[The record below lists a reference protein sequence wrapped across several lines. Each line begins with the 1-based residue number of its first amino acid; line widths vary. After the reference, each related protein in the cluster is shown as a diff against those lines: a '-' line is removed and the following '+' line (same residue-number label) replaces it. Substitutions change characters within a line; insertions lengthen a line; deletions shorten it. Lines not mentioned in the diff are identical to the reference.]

1 MLRPPLTR
9 LLWILLLSQF
19 YLAASISS
27 AAEPMLWPFQPEVS
41 PDGATVAFTWE
52 GSLWTASSDGG
63 VARRLTDHPAWE
75 SLPRWS
81 SDGESIVFASARGGS
96 SDLWQ
101 IPAQGGR
108 ARRLTWWSGT
118 DLPCDLSPDG
128 SELIFSSDR
137 IDGWKKGARLYRMAI
152 PPAGSPPEEPT
163 RLTLAASSSA
173 RYSPDGQQLLT
184 QREGTDW
191 TRQGYRGSQSGQI
204 WLYHL
209 ESGDWRPL
217 TPAGIPHSSPVWIDQ
232 QRFLMVEDIDGRGQL
247 VERDIDHRN
256 RRVWTSFEHDS
267 VRFPSVS
274 DDGNIVIFEQGFHCW
289 KLNRSSGQIVPLE
302 FLAAEDLPDTGV
314 EDLNFSSATSASL
327 SPDGKQV
334 AFGCQGDLLVRRTEK
349 GLPANRVDAHPA
361 RDDDPV
367 WLPGGKKLLFVSR
380 RSGTE
385 DLYTVRSSEAG
396 EPRLDRCLTT
406 EVKRFPGPEV
416 RRRSPGLSP
425 DGQQIAFLHGDGD
438 LAVQDLDGG
447 HFRLLHSGWA
457 PVEFRWSPDSQ
468 WIAYSTLDQ
477 DFNRD
482 VWLVRSDGTM
492 FPFNLSANPRPDL
505 NPAWSPDGRKLCF
518 VSQRDE
524 EGGDLWW
531 LWLRKEDFQQTR
543 EDRILDDD
551 PPEEPPSAA
560 PKKNPPKSDPPKS
573 EEPKSSAPGSAIA
586 DDDKPDPKTSK
597 SAPKPVKKVE
607 EKKVEEKKVE
617 VQIDLDGIRNR
628 FQRAFASDKSVGSPI
643 WSLDSKKVFF
653 NSSHEGSAAL
663 YSLSIPQDGSAKKLA
678 AGSSAI
684 VEWNRKSKKML
695 RIVSGV
701 PTTVTASGS
710 SVALTFARKF
720 PVDMLARRRAV
731 FDEAWATM
739 RDRFYDPK
747 MKGLDWQALGDR
759 YREIAVARRDPTEFA
774 SIINRMIGE
783 LNSSHQRFTPAKRWS
798 KTIRATGVPG
808 WRLQPNRQSGRYR
821 IESILPGTPAAAKEL
836 DLHIGDELI
845 SIDGEPI
852 HAGDNL
858 SIPLEGKVGS
868 RVAMMIAREGQPER
882 RIVIRPISN
891 NVLRT
896 LLYNDWQRQRREQ
909 VGRLSQ
915 NRLGYLHIQGMNQ
928 SSLDRFSVQL
938 YEAGHGKE
946 GLIIDVREN
955 GGGWTTDLLLA
966 ALTRTPHAYTIPRA
980 GSRGYPNDR
989 LVAPSWTRPIAVIC
1003 NQNSFSNAEIFSHAV
1018 KNLGRGALVGVQTA
1032 GGVISTG
1039 SSTLLDG
1046 SRIRVP
1052 FRGWYTIPGG
1062 VDMELNGAIPDV
1074 VVRSL
1079 PADEEQQLDRQLE
1092 ATIQRLLEDLPP
1104 RRKLA
1109 F

>member
-1 MLRPPLTR
+1 MLRPPSTT
-9 LLWILLLSQF
+9 LLMILMLCQVSLS
-19 YLAASISS
+19 LAS
-27 AAEPMLWPFQPEVS
+27 EPILWPFQPQVS
-41 PDGATVAFTWE
+41 PDGTRIAFTWE

-63 VARRLTDHPAWE
+63 TARRLTDHPCWE

-81 SDGESIVFASARGGS
+81 PDGQSIVFASSREGS

-101 IPAQGGR
+101 IPADGGR

-128 SELIFSSDR
+128 SELLFSSDR

-152 PPAGSPPEEPT
+152 PAAGSPPGEPT
-163 RLTLAASSSA
+163 RLTLAASSNG
-173 RYSPDGQQLLT
+173 RYSPDGTHLLT
-184 QREGTDW
+184 QREGTHW
-191 TRQGYRGSQSGQI
+191 SRQGYRGSQSGQI

-209 ESGDWRPL
+209 ESGDWRQL
-217 TPAGIPHSSPVWIDQ
+217 TPEGTPHTSPVWIDH

-247 VERDIDHRN
+247 VERDIENRN
-256 RRVWTSFEHDS
+256 RRVWTSFEQDS
-267 VRFPSVS
+267 VRSPSVS
-274 DDGNIVIFEQGFHCW
+274 ADGNTVIFEQGFHCW
-289 KLNRSSGQIVPLE
+289 KLNRSSGQILPLE
-302 FLAAEDLPDTGV
+302 LRAAEDLPDTGV
-314 EDLNFSSATSASL
+314 EDLNFASATSAAL

-361 RDDDPV
+361 RDDDPI
-367 WLPGGKKLLFVSR
+367 WLPGGKRLLFVSR

-385 DLYTVRSSEAG
+385 DLYTVHSSEPG
-396 EPRLDRCLTT
+396 EPRLDRCLTS
-406 EVKRFPGPEV
+406 EVNRFPGPKV
-416 RRRSPGLSP
+416 RRRSPRLSP
-425 DGQQIAFLHGDGD
+425 DRKQIAFVHGDGD
-438 LAVQDLDGG
+438 LAIQDLDGENF
-447 HFRLLHSGWA
+447 HILYKGWS

-468 WIAYSTLDQ
+468 WIAFSALDQ

-482 VWLVRSDGTM
+482 VWLVRSDATM

-531 LWLRKEDFQQTR
+531 LWLRKKDHQQTP
-543 EDRILDDD
+543 EDRILADD
-551 PPEEPPSAA
+551 PLEKAKSAA
-560 PKKNPPKSDPPKS
+560 PKKDLPKSNPPGSDERDS
-573 EEPKSSAPGSAIA
+573 DERSSTARNPAAPGAGLVG
-586 DDDKPDPKTSK
+586 DDPPDPKTPQ
-597 SAPKPVKKVE
+597 SANDSPKQI
-607 EKKVEEKKVE
+607 E
-617 VQIDLDGIRNR
+617 VQIDLDGIRTR
-628 FQRAFASDKSVGSPI
+628 FQRAFASDQSVGSPI
-643 WSLDSKKVFF
+643 WDLDSKKVFF

-663 YSLSIPQDGSAKKLA
+663 YALSIPQDGSAKKIA
-678 AGSSAI
+678 AGSSAVI
-684 VEWNRKSKKML
+684 EWNRKSKKML
-695 RIVSGV
+695 RIVGGV
-701 PTTVTASGS
+701 PTTVTATGT
-710 SVALTFARKF
+710 SVALSFARKF
-720 PVDMLARRRAV
+720 PVDLRARRREV

-739 RDRFYDPK
+739 RDRFYDPQL
-747 MKGLDWQALGDR
+747 KGLDWNAIGDR
-759 YREIAVARRDPTEFA
+759 YRPVAVARRDPTEFG

-808 WRLQPNRQSGRYR
+808 WRLEPSPPSNRYR
-821 IESILPGTPAAAKEL
+821 ILSILPGTPAAAEEL
-836 DLHIGDELI
+836 DLQIGDELV
-845 SIDGEPI
+845 SIDGQPI

-868 RVAMMIAREGQPER
+868 RVAMMIARADQPER

-891 NVLRT
+891 NVQRS
-896 LLYNDWQRQRREQ
+896 LLYKNWQRQRREQ

-980 GSRGYPNDR
+980 GIRGYPNDR
-989 LVAPSWTRPIAVIC
+989 LVTPSWTRPIAVIC
-1003 NQNSFSNAEIFSHAV
+1003 NQNSFSNAEIFSHAIQ
-1018 KNLGRGALVGVQTA
+1018 NLGRGAVIGVQTA

-1039 SSTLLDG
+1039 STTLLDG

-1074 VVRSL
+1074 VVRSR
-1079 PADEEQQLDRQLE
+1079 PSDEEQQKDRQLE
-1092 ATIQRLLEDLPP
+1092 AAIERLLEDLPP